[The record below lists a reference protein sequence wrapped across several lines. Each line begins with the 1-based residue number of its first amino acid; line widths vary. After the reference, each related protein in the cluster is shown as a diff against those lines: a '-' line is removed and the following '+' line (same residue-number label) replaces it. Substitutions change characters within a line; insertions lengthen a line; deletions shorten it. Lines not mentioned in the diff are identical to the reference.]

1 MISVICVWNNEEQYQ
16 NILIHSLNI
25 QDCDY
30 ELISIDNR
38 NHAFTSC
45 AAALNWGA
53 DHSTGEILIFTH
65 QDISFEKKSS
75 LKEFGQFIKAHPDI
89 IIGAFGAKQKAYSED
104 YLCDTVDEC
113 CFGMTREVFDSLR
126 FNEKVCNGWH
136 LYAVEMCLRA
146 KERTKFGGGVCNPG
160 IRHFSGGNVDLSY
173 MKKFKQL
180 LVMYKHQG
188 YICTTCK
195 KMPCNMVYYCV
206 YFFAWRIKKLLMGNY
221 PLVQTV
227 KSFFS
232 K

>member
-45 AAALNWGA
+45 ATALNWGA
-53 DHSTGEILIFTH
+53 DHSTGDFTH

-75 LKEFGQFIKAHPDI
+75 LKEFCQFIKAHPDI
-89 IIGAFGAKQKAYSED
+89 IIGAIGAKQKAYRED

-126 FNEKVCNGWH
+126 FNEKACNGWH

-146 KERTKFGGGVCNPG
+146 KERAKFGGGVCNPG
-160 IRHFSGGNVDLSY
+160 IWHFSGGNVDLSY

-195 KMPCNMVYYCV
+195 KCRAIWCIIMLIFLFGELRNCLWEIFPLC
-206 YFFAWRIKKLLMGNY
+206 KL
-221 PLVQTV
+221 
-227 KSFFS
+227 
-232 K
+232 

>member
-16 NILIHSLNI
+16 NILVHSLNI

-65 QDISFEKKSS
+65 QDISFDKKSS

-146 KERTKFGGGVCNPG
+146 KERTKFGGGICNPG

-188 YICTTCK
+188 
-195 KMPCNMVYYCV
+195 
-206 YFFAWRIKKLLMGNY
+206 
-221 PLVQTV
+221 
-227 KSFFS
+227 
-232 K
+232 